1 MLDIFRE
8 LRGLLRVSHVHIDS
22 WVFRLHYS
30 VTTTCMFAFSL
41 IISAKQYVGNP
52 INCIHTKDIPE
63 EVFNTYCWI
72 HSTYTIPSAFWKRIG
87 FDVAHPGVDKTIDP
101 EERRYHKYYQWVCFC
116 LFFQAIL
123 FYVPRWL
130 WKNWEAGKVAA
141 LRMDLNLGIISEV
154 EKKLKKKLLIEY
166 MYSNL
171 KHHNFWAYRYFFC
184 ELLALINVG
193 GQMLLLDRFFDGTF
207 FTYGIE
213 VMSFADRDQEDRID
227 PMIYVFPRM
236 TKCTFHKFGTSGN
249 IEKHDALCILPL
261 NIVNEKIYI
270 FIWFWLL
277 LLGLLSFLV
286 LVYRVVIIF
295 SPYIRA
301 FVLRLRYRRVKR
313 ECIEMV
319 IGKSYVGDWFLIYLM
334 GQNIDSVIFKDVIH
348 ELAKKLG
355 YRSRDIGE
363 T

>member
-1 MLDIFRE
+1 
-8 LRGLLRVSHVHIDS
+8 
-22 WVFRLHYS
+22 
-30 VTTTCMFAFSL
+30 MFAFSL
-41 IISAKQYVGNP
+41 IVSAKQYVGNP
-52 INCIHTKDIPE
+52 IDCIHSKDIPE
-63 EVFNTYCWI
+63 EVLNTYCWI

-116 LFFQAIL
+116 LFSQAIL

-184 ELLALINVG
+184 ELLSLINVC
-193 GQMLLLDRFFDGTF
+193 GQMFLLDRFFDGTF

-277 LLGLLSFLV
+277 LLGVLSFLV
-286 LVYRVVIIF
+286 LVYRIVIIF

-355 YRSRDIGE
+355 YRSRDMGE
-363 T
+363 